1 MYLSM
6 LHRKSFRFEMNGT
19 KFDKAKEKGKIE
31 GQFYTESFFVTNE
44 IITESTKA
52 KAFKRKERQKDNIDL
67 YSTHWK
73 YNENFWKNYN
83 TLAERPLE
91 PNIKKDIER
100 ESKLDEQFKKNSN

>member
-1 MYLSM
+1 
-6 LHRKSFRFEMNGT
+6 MNGT
-19 KFDKAKEKGKIE
+19 KFDKAREKGKIE

-44 IITESTKA
+44 IITESNKA

-73 YNENFWKNYN
+73 YNENFWKSYN

-100 ESKLDEQFKKNSN
+100 ETKLDEQFKKNSH